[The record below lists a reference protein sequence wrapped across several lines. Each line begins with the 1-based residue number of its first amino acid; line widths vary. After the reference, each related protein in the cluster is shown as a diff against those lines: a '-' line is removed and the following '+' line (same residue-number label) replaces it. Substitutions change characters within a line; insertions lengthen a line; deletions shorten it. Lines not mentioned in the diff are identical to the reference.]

1 MREFQM
7 QCAAGGG
14 GLATTVFRRKGRW
27 GGSDLQMSVVPPD
40 GKDILNLRKI
50 AKYFLIT
57 LDHEKG
63 EYILS
68 YDYCPIL
75 VPTAYRAQKF
85 AYDCYPIPPIELTM
99 VHWRFSRQIWM

>member
-1 MREFQM
+1 M

-27 GGSDLQMSVVPPD
+27 GRGDRQLSVVPPE
-40 GKDILNLRKI
+40 GNDILNLRKI
-50 AKYFLIT
+50 AKCFLIT
-57 LDHEKG
+57 LNHERG

-68 YDYCPIL
+68 YDNYPIL

-85 AYDCYPIPPIELTM
+85 AYDCYPIPPLELTM
-99 VHWRFSRQIWM
+99 VHWKFARQIWI